1 MHGLIWQD
9 DDNIVDVVYQTICG
23 FPVKEAISIIEQ
35 YRAGRLIPR
44 DYLLMWR
51 TTHDEFSV
59 ARMLDDWDKDKALW
73 GK

>member
-1 MHGLIWQD
+1 MKGLIWQSD
-9 DDNIVDVVYQTICG
+9 ENIIDVVYQTIYG
-23 FPVKEAISIIEQ
+23 MPIKEAMSIIKQ
-35 YRAGRLIPR
+35 YQECLLIPR